1 MAEVADMADI
11 ADIAVRADMAD
22 RANSRVILPTM
33 AYIDD
38 KSEIIT
44 PPTGPQ
50 HQLQGDAIASKK
62 T

>member
-1 MAEVADMADI
+1 MADMADI
-11 ADIAVRADMAD
+11 ADIADRADMAD

-44 PPTGPQ
+44 PPTGPPTDSTNYKEMLS
-50 HQLQGDAIASKK
+50 HLKR
-62 T
+62 